1 MRAYIVIV
9 ALVATMVA
17 GLSVSGLSG
26 SVARAQTVPSS
37 APAALIMGSV
47 PTTAT
52 IALLNVTRDAPAA
65 EVDASLA
72 LAGCEAVSLVAN
84 DNGVIRLYAVGA
96 PAFANASFPMLRAN
110 DSFFALC
117 GERSP
122 HAVNIVQYVCAAGR
136 SFVAHVQQV
145 PGDRVILE
153 LEGHAVEL
161 KQTISGSGTRH
172 VSADGSILYLSKGA
186 DGTIQQNGVTTY
198 QGCTGTSL
206 NTVSGTVSYL
216 EKIAL
221 PVGATMR
228 VDLLD
233 TSRADV
239 AASPIAVQTIVTNG
253 EQIPLSFRLLYRPA
267 EIVANRTYAVRATI
281 HIDGALR
288 FTTDTAVRVLTDA
301 AATRNVALVLVHV
314 PASPAPTSIVG
325 KWRWTSTVEG
335 PTTVMPKTA
344 GDTVLSLNADGS
356 AGTSTDC
363 NLYFGKYTTS
373 GSTLTVTMQ
382 GGTLRACLDAGTESV
397 YLAALAKVQQYTQS
411 GSTLT
416 LSYPGGTMSFVA
428 QP

>member
-1 MRAYIVIV
+1 MRTYIVIV
-9 ALVATMVA
+9 ALVATMFA
-17 GLSVSGLSG
+17 GLSG
-26 SVARAQTVPSS
+26 SVARAQTVPPS
-37 APAALIMGSV
+37 APAPLITGTV
-47 PTTAT
+47 PTTPT

-84 DNGVIRLYAVGA
+84 DNGTARLYAAGA

-110 DSFFALC
+110 SSFFVLC
-117 GERSP
+117 GDRSP
-122 HAVNIVQYVCAAGR
+122 YAVNIVQYACAAGR
-136 SFVAHVQQV
+136 SFIAHVQQV

-153 LEGHAVEL
+153 LEGHAIEL

-186 DGTIQQNGVTTY
+186 DGTIQQNGVTTHE
-198 QGCTGTSL
+198 GCTGTSI
-206 NTVSGTVSYL
+206 NTVIGTVSYL

-221 PVGATMR
+221 PAGATVR

-239 AASPIAVQTIVTNG
+239 VASPLASQTIRTNG

-267 EIVANRTYAVRATI
+267 DIVASRTYTVRAEI
-281 HIDGALR
+281 RIDGVLR
-288 FTTDTAVRVLTDA
+288 FTTDTAVRVLTDP
-301 AATRNVALVLVHV
+301 AATRTVALVLVAA
-314 PASPAPTSIVG
+314 PPSPAPTSIVG
-325 KWRWTSTVEG
+325 KWRWISTIESA
-335 PTTVMPKTA
+335 TTVMPRTA

-363 NLYFGKYTTS
+363 NSYFGKYTTA
-373 GSTLTVTMQ
+373 GSALTVTMQ
-382 GGTLRACLDAGTESV
+382 GGTLRACPPFESMETT
-397 YLAALAKVQQYTQS
+397 YLAQLAKVQQYTQN
-411 GSTLT
+411 GSALTLT
-416 LSYPGGTMSFVA
+416 YPGGMMSFVA